1 VWRIADG
8 GLEKNAVFT
17 QIYEKE
23 QREERTTEKHG
34 VNNTEEKGKK
44 KEEREMVYFH

>member
-1 VWRIADG
+1 LCCHVSRIADG

-23 QREERTTEKHG
+23 QREE
-34 VNNTEEKGKK
+34 KK
-44 KEEREMVYFH
+44 KPRRKRKEEREMVYFH